1 MAYYRMK
8 KELQDKYNELLKSK
22 EWTDVVSKYMLLRCS
37 EKKTDTKEERI
48 DIATKFVRANIGKF
62 PSKYKFEDLVN
73 KISRK
78 LSDSL
83 EKDIQPLMKK
93 LKTGKVLYGN
103 TEKPAQALTPEQIDA
118 KLVEGLEVRN
128 VQLARIGDGI
138 EALCTLVKDA
148 FFVKEGDINDKE
160 TKKSKYVG
168 CSWLHALRQEVAQLR
183 GIAGKE
189 SVYTK
194 EDDKNGSK
202 EIKEVQIVPVVV
214 PPTYSAP
221 PHPAPWVQEPS
232 TPTPYRPY
240 ELTCSNSN
248 ENADQR
254 LAGSVK

>member
-22 EWTDVVSKYMLLRCS
+22 EWTDVVSKYMLLRGN
-37 EKKTDTKEERI
+37 EKKTDTKKDRVA
-48 DIATKFVRANIGKF
+48 IATKFVHANLSKF
-62 PSKYKFEDLVN
+62 PGKYKFEELVN

-78 LSDSL
+78 LRDNL

-93 LKTGKVLYGN
+93 LKTGKMLYGN
-103 TEKPAQALTPEQIDA
+103 TEKPAQELTPEQIDA

-138 EALCTLVKDA
+138 EALCALVKDA
-148 FFVKEGDINDKE
+148 FFVKEGDIKDKE

-221 PHPAPWVQEPS
+221 PHPAPWVPEPS